1 MDKKPY
7 KRSELEFD
15 VLYADGTKKHVK
27 NGILFEK
34 TEEHTLDMHLG
45 TDNQLNMF
53 KAIVKTVLE
62 ILEQI
67 ADIAERTEK

>member
-1 MDKKPY
+1 MKPY

-27 NGILFEK
+27 NGILFEE

-45 TDNQLNMF
+45 TDNQLHMF
-53 KAIVKTVLE
+53 EAIVKTVLE

-67 ADIAERTEK
+67 ADIAERMER

>member
-1 MDKKPY
+1 MKPY

-27 NGILFEK
+27 NGILFEE

-53 KAIVKTVLE
+53 QAIVKTLLD

>member
-1 MDKKPY
+1 MKPY

-27 NGILFEK
+27 NGILFEE

-53 KAIVKTVLE
+53 EAIVKTVLE

-67 ADIAERTEK
+67 ADIAERMEK

>member
-1 MDKKPY
+1 MKPY

-27 NGILFEK
+27 NGILFEE

-62 ILEQI
+62 ILEQM

>member
-1 MDKKPY
+1 MKPY

-27 NGILFEK
+27 NGILFEE

>member
-1 MDKKPY
+1 MKPY

-27 NGILFEK
+27 NGILFEE

-53 KAIVKTVLE
+53 QAIVKTLLD

-67 ADIAERTEK
+67 VDIAERTEK

>member
-15 VLYADGTKKHVK
+15 VLYADGTKKHEK
-27 NGILFEK
+27 NGILFEE

>member
-1 MDKKPY
+1 MKPY

-15 VLYADGTKKHVK
+15 VLYEDGTKKHVK
-27 NGILFEK
+27 NGILFEE

-53 KAIVKTVLE
+53 KAIVQTVLD

-67 ADIAERTEK
+67 ADIAERVEK

>member
-1 MDKKPY
+1 MKQY

-27 NGILFEK
+27 NGILFEE
-34 TEEHTLDMHLG
+34 TEEGTLDMHLG

-53 KAIVKTVLE
+53 KAIVETVLD
-62 ILEQI
+62 ILGKI
-67 ADIAERTEK
+67 TDIAERMK

>member
-1 MDKKPY
+1 MKQY

-27 NGILFEK
+27 NGILFEE
-34 TEEHTLDMHLG
+34 TEEVTLDMHLG

-53 KAIVKTVLE
+53 KAIVETVLD
-62 ILEQI
+62 ILGKI
-67 ADIAERTEK
+67 TDIAERMK

>member
-1 MDKKPY
+1 MKPY

-27 NGILFEK
+27 NGILFEE

-45 TDNQLNMF
+45 TNNQLSMF
-53 KAIVKTVLE
+53 KAIVETVLD
-62 ILEQI
+62 ILQQI
-67 ADIAERTEK
+67 ADIAEGVK

>member
-27 NGILFEK
+27 NGILFEE